1 MAVERFNLAFAGPIT
16 HAGSPAVTDRSGMQT
31 LLKAAQ
37 EVAEDLGIKSR
48 HILVLNALASFV
60 REFTSDNRPIVF
72 ASNEVLSRR
81 CCAMPVPTLQ
91 RTLRQLVDLGF
102 IGRNL
107 SPNGKRYTHRDS
119 QGRIIEAYGIDLS
132 PLIRRAEEI
141 HELLE
146 QHRRRV
152 GRISLLRDRL
162 SLCRQNFS
170 EDAPEQLLI
179 KAALRRKHKREDDL
193 VAMLRQLNPA
203 YHSAEP
209 VTEVNRV
216 PVSGEP
222 EPGVAAPFASATRPN
237 SSGETRDLTRNDHQT
252 DTHYQSSNPRIY
264 ESEEKLQKQDE
275 PVEAPDDD
283 LAKRIAPA
291 EVNEVC
297 QEALQFAPAEPRSW
311 HDVVELA
318 LLLAPMIGITEGL
331 AKRAMAAFGLH
342 GFALTVLCLVQKFG
356 HIRSPAAYL
365 SRLLAPQGQAYSPS
379 RFFRSLCR
387 PKSNSSSP
395 GSCLASA
402 EI

>member
-16 HAGSPAVTDRSGMQT
+16 HAGSPAVTDRSGIQT

-48 HILVLNALASFV
+48 HVLVLNALASFV

-72 ASNEVLSRR
+72 ASNEALSRR

-119 QGRIIEAYGIDLS
+119 QGQIIEAYGIDLG
-132 PLIRRAEEI
+132 PLIRRAGEI
-141 HELLE
+141 HGLLE
-146 QHRRRV
+146 QHRERT

-193 VAMLRQLNPA
+193 VAILRQLNPA
-203 YHSAEP
+203 SHSKEP
-209 VTEVNRV
+209 VTEVNRNADMDA
-216 PVSGEP
+216 P
-222 EPGVAAPFASATRPN
+222 EHDLAAPGAPATRTN
-237 SSGETRDLTRNDHQT
+237 SSGETRDQTFNDHQC

-264 ESEEKLQKQDE
+264 ESEEQLEKQDE
-275 PVEAPDDD
+275 PVETPDDE

-291 EVNEVC
+291 EVNKVC

-311 HDVVELA
+311 QDLVELA
-318 LLLAPMIGITEGL
+318 LLLAPMIGITEAL
-331 AKRAMAAFGLH
+331 AKRAMASFGLH
-342 GFALTVLCLVQKFG
+342 GFALTILCLVQKFG

-365 SRLLAPQGQAYSPS
+365 NRLLSPQGKAYSPS

-387 PKSNSSSP
+387 PKGNP
-395 GSCLASA
+395 GSAEACLAGA

>member
-16 HAGSPAVTDRSGMQT
+16 HAGSPAVTDRSGIQS

-72 ASNEVLSRR
+72 ASNEALSRR

-132 PLIRRAEEI
+132 PLIRRAEEV

-162 SLCRQNFS
+162 SLCRQRFS

-193 VAMLRQLNPA
+193 VAILDQLDPA
-203 YHSAEP
+203 VHLAGP
-209 VTEVNRV
+209 VTGVNQNAEVDAPEHRV
-216 PVSGEP
+216 TS
-222 EPGVAAPFASATRPN
+222 PGASASRPN
-237 SSGETRDLTRNDHQT
+237 SSSETRDLTSNDHQS

-264 ESEEKLQKQDE
+264 ESEEKLGKQEE
-275 PVEAPDDD
+275 PVEAPDDE
-283 LAKRIAPA
+283 LATRIAPT
-291 EVNEVC
+291 EVNKVC

-311 HDVVELA
+311 HDLVELA

-331 AKRAMAAFGLH
+331 AKRAMASFGLH

-387 PKSNSSSP
+387 PKGNP
-395 GSCLASA
+395 GSAGVCLADA
-402 EI
+402 KI

>member
-16 HAGSPAVTDRSGMQT
+16 HAGSPAVTDRSGIQS

-72 ASNEVLSRR
+72 ASNEALSRR

-132 PLIRRAEEI
+132 PLIRRAEEV

-162 SLCRQNFS
+162 SLCRQRFS

-193 VAMLRQLNPA
+193 VAILDQLDPA
-203 YHSAEP
+203 VHLAGP
-209 VTEVNRV
+209 VTGVNQNADVDAREHGLAA
-216 PVSGEP
+216 SG
-222 EPGVAAPFASATRPN
+222 APATLT
-237 SSGETRDLTRNDHQT
+237 SSFGETRDLTCNDHQS

-264 ESEEKLQKQDE
+264 ESEEQLEKQDE
-275 PVEAPDDD
+275 PVEAPDHD

-297 QEALQFAPAEPRSW
+297 QEALQFAPTEPRSW
-311 HDVVELA
+311 HDLVELA

-387 PKSNSSSP
+387 PKGNP
-395 GSCLASA
+395 GSAGFCLADA
-402 EI
+402 KI